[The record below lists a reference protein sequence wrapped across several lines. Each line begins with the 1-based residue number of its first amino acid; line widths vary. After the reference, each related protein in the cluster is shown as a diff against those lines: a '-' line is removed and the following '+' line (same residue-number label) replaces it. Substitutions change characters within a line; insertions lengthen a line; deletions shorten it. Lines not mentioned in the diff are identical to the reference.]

1 MRGNIRIFI
10 LLIIFFSEGSLYS
23 QSVRVVDFQG
33 LEQTISRQHSR
44 IVVVNFWATWCR
56 PCIREMPVFQQVYNE
71 YDEKNVKLLLVSLD
85 FAEHLDDRV
94 IPFLKSRNIEAEV
107 ILLDDVDYN
116 SWIDRVDENWQGDI
130 PFTLIIDKMKG
141 EKISHFG
148 EITLEELVKTID
160 SILPEKKNHEP
171 LKQQT
176 HENN

>member
-1 MRGNIRIFI
+1 
-10 LLIIFFSEGSLYS
+10 
-23 QSVRVVDFQG
+23 
-33 LEQTISRQHSR
+33 
-44 IVVVNFWATWCR
+44 
-56 PCIREMPVFQQVYNE
+56 MPVFQQVYNE

-160 SILPEKKNHEP
+160 SILPEKKIMNH
-171 LKQQT
+171 
-176 HENN
+176 